1 MTLWIMVTTVTTV
14 LMKMWRNLF
23 GRSATAG
30 KEKEKEKTPE
40 ARGYLRPLTAQEIL
54 DTENR
59 QGLLKQIR
67 DNSLM
72 TKEGTEQ
79 YYLQPLRHCVNLMQ
93 LLPVTEKDHHAVVG
107 GLVDFT
113 LTTVAYALRLSR
125 GYMLPQGA
133 GAEEQSAQAATWNAV
148 IFYAALCRSLTVFG
162 LLEGELADGTLWF
175 PGLVVPSQ
183 PYRLRFCKD
192 REERS
197 QALAVLLG
205 MRLLPEDVVV
215 WLGRTPAAL
224 DTLLRIIRGEDRPG
238 CVVSKIISEAAELA
252 GEPVAEARRAPEP
265 VVSAPVAP
273 GLVASVAQP
282 GALVPATEQQ
292 QIVVAEPDAG
302 MVLGSALDGAT
313 VAGAGNTVVPAV
325 PQPAS
330 VPEEPADQTIGNV
343 MALMG
348 FSTTNTQE
356 ETGTVPG
363 NVSLNRESVE
373 GGTEHGEAL
382 METVNSGQP
391 DNQPKPEDNSG
402 RQFWQWLREGLINGE
417 ISVNT
422 LGSAVHIICGF
433 VFISVPAIFYQFIKS
448 VPGVEEKPREQIQA
462 AFERLGMHKNVN
474 NQRCWQCCLYEK
486 PDGTGGYKKFSGYL
500 IQLSLVYPREQY
512 PEDSM
517 FLKFSRGMQ

>member
-1 MTLWIMVTTVTTV
+1 
-14 LMKMWRNLF
+14 MWRKLF
-23 GRSATAG
+23 GFSTTGKG
-30 KEKEKEKTPE
+30 KEPTPE
-40 ARGYLRPLTAQEIL
+40 ARGYLRPLTAEEIL

-59 QGLLKQIR
+59 HGLLKQIR

-183 PYRLRFCKD
+183 PYRLRFCKG
-192 REERS
+192 REERA

-224 DTLLRIIRGEDRPG
+224 DTLLRIIRGEGRSG

-252 GEPVAEARRAPEP
+252 GEPVAEARKEPEA
-265 VVSAPVAP
+265 VVPAPVAQ
-273 GLVASVAQP
+273 GLVASVVQP
-282 GALVPATEQQ
+282 GA
-292 QIVVAEPDAG
+292 VVAAMGQGQIAVTAPDAG
-302 MVLGSALDGAT
+302 MVLESALDGAT
-313 VAGAGNTVVPAV
+313 VAGAGNTVVPV
-325 PQPAS
+325 PTS

-348 FSTTNTQE
+348 FSAENPQDTADFGLSVE
-356 ETGTVPG
+356 VPG
-363 NVSLNRESVE
+363 NQPDKQTGAPECTFSEDTIVTQVVDAVDGENYGAQFISWLLEQINTGSLTINNSDSSLHVVSGLLFAPVPGIFRDFLRENKMQPRLRKKIQEDFESLNVHYAVKGKGLYSFRKYPEE
-373 GGTEHGEAL
+373 GRVGDP
-382 METVNSGQP
+382 ETL
-391 DNQPKPEDNSG
+391 
-402 RQFWQWLREGLINGE
+402 F
-417 ISVNT
+417 
-422 LGSAVHIICGF
+422 
-433 VFISVPAIFYQFIKS
+433 
-448 VPGVEEKPREQIQA
+448 
-462 AFERLGMHKNVN
+462 
-474 NQRCWQCCLYEK
+474 
-486 PDGTGGYKKFSGYL
+486 GYL
-500 IQLSLVYPREQY
+500 IKIRKIMTAFSVS
-512 PEDSM
+512 EDSQYLFIANKYNM
-517 FLKFSRGMQ
+517 

>member
-1 MTLWIMVTTVTTV
+1 
-14 LMKMWRNLF
+14 MWRKLF
-23 GRSATAG
+23 GFSTTGKG
-30 KEKEKEKTPE
+30 KERTPE
-40 ARGYLRPLTAQEIL
+40 ARGYLRPLTAEEIL

-72 TKEGTEQ
+72 TKEGTEE

-93 LLPVTEKDHHAVVG
+93 LLPVTEKEHHAVVG

-224 DTLLRIIRGEDRPG
+224 DTLLRIIRGKDRPG

-252 GEPVAEARRAPEP
+252 GEPVAEARKAPEA
-265 VVSAPVAP
+265 VVPAPVAP
-273 GLVASVAQP
+273 GPVASVVQP
-282 GALVPATEQQ
+282 GAVVPTTGQG

-348 FSTTNTQE
+348 FSAENPQDTADFGLPVEAPGNQPDKQTGAPECTFSEDTTVTQVVDAVDGENYGAQFISWLLEQINTGSL
-356 ETGTVPG
+356 TINNSDSSLHVVSGLLFAPVPG
-363 NVSLNRESVE
+363 IFRDFLRENKMQPRLRKKIQEDFESLNVHYAVKGKGLYSFQKYPEE
-373 GGTEHGEAL
+373 GRVGDP
-382 METVNSGQP
+382 ETL
-391 DNQPKPEDNSG
+391 
-402 RQFWQWLREGLINGE
+402 F
-417 ISVNT
+417 
-422 LGSAVHIICGF
+422 
-433 VFISVPAIFYQFIKS
+433 
-448 VPGVEEKPREQIQA
+448 
-462 AFERLGMHKNVN
+462 
-474 NQRCWQCCLYEK
+474 
-486 PDGTGGYKKFSGYL
+486 GYL
-500 IQLSLVYPREQY
+500 IKIRKIMPAFSVS
-512 PEDSM
+512 EDSQYLFIANKYNM
-517 FLKFSRGMQ
+517 

>member
-1 MTLWIMVTTVTTV
+1 
-14 LMKMWRNLF
+14 MWRKLF
-23 GRSATAG
+23 GLSAADKG
-30 KEKEKEKTPE
+30 KERTPE
-40 ARGYLRPLTAQEIL
+40 ERGYLRPLTAEEIL

-93 LLPVTEKDHHAVVG
+93 LLPATEKAHHAVVG

-125 GYMLPQGA
+125 GSMLPQGA

-162 LLEGELADGTLWF
+162 LLEGELADGTLWS

-192 REERS
+192 REERA

-224 DTLLRIIRGEDRPG
+224 DTLLRIIRGEDSPG

-252 GEPVAEARRAPEP
+252 GGQPAEARKTPQP
-265 VVSAPVAP
+265 VISAPVVPAP
-273 GLVASVAQP
+273 VPVASAAQQGTVIPAAGQEQAAVA
-282 GALVPATEQQ
+282 A
-292 QIVVAEPDAG
+292 PDTG
-302 MVLGSALDGAT
+302 IMLGSALNGTT
-313 VAGAGNTVVPAV
+313 VAGTENIVVPTAT
-325 PQPAS
+325 QPAS
-330 VPEEPADQTIGNV
+330 VPEEQADQTIGNV

-348 FSTTNTQE
+348 FSTQPE
-356 ETGTVPG
+356 PAGTDISVPG
-363 NVSLNRESVE
+363 NSESAVAE
-373 GGTEHGEAL
+373 RIAESGADLQGKTEKHEKCGEL
-382 METVNSGQP
+382 
-391 DNQPKPEDNSG
+391 
-402 RQFWQWLREGLINGE
+402 FWQWLRNGVRTGS
-417 ISVNT
+417 ISVNRPDS
-422 LGSAVHIICGF
+422 LAHI
-433 VFISVPAIFYQFIKS
+433 
-448 VPGVEEKPREQIQA
+448 
-462 AFERLGMHKNVN
+462 
-474 NQRCWQCCLYEK
+474 
-486 PDGTGGYKKFSGYL
+486 TGGMLFIPTPEIFFAFLKDSPEIIPGTSRDDIQREFEKLGRNFCRRDNALFQCQKYEEENRQGRYKRWSGYL
-500 IQLSLVYPREQY
+500 IKARQIYTGEEVPGDGMYLFV
-512 PEDSM
+512 
-517 FLKFSRGMQ
+517 SRV

>member
-72 TKEGTEQ
+72 TKEGTEK

-93 LLPVTEKDHHAVVG
+93 QLPATEKEHHAVVG

-113 LTTVAYALRLSR
+113 LKRVAYALRLSR

-162 LLEGELADGTLWF
+162 QLEGELDDGSFWY
-175 PGLVVPSQ
+175 PGLVVPSR
-183 PYRLRFCKD
+183 PYRLRFCQG
-192 REERS
+192 REERE
-197 QALAVLLG
+197 QTQAVLLG
-205 MRLLPEDVVV
+205 MRLLPEDVVI
-215 WLGRTPAAL
+215 WLGRTQAAL
-224 DTLLRIIRGEDRPG
+224 DTLLRIIMGEDRPG
-238 CVVSKIISEAAELA
+238 CVVSEIISEASVLA
-252 GEPVAEARRAPEP
+252 GGQLAGARNTPQPVVPEP
-265 VVSAPVAP
+265 VVPAAAASVVAP
-273 GLVASVAQP
+273 GMV
-282 GALVPATEQQ
+282 VPATGLEQAT
-292 QIVVAEPDAG
+292 VAAPAPG
-302 MVLGSALDGAT
+302 MVLGSALDGSAAAVT
-313 VAGAGNTVVPAV
+313 GNTVVPST

-330 VPEEPADQTIGNV
+330 VQKEPADQTIGDV
-343 MALMG
+343 MSLMG
-348 FSTTNTQE
+348 FSTTDRQE
-356 ETGTVPG
+356 VPG
-363 NVSLNRESVE
+363 AVPGDVFLNRESA
-373 GGTEHGEAL
+373 GGATENDEVPE
-382 METVNSGQP
+382 ETVIPDEP
-391 DNQPKPEDNSG
+391 DNLPKPEDNSG
-402 RQFWQWLREGLINGE
+402 RLFWQWLCEGLMNGE

-422 LGSAVHIICGF
+422 PGSAVHIICGF

-448 VPGVEEKPREQIQA
+448 ASCVEGKTREQIQV
-462 AFERLGMHKNVN
+462 AFERLGVHKSVN
-474 NQRCWQCCLYEK
+474 NQRCWQCSLYEK

-500 IQLSLVYPREQY
+500 IQLSLVYPRERY

>member
-1 MTLWIMVTTVTTV
+1 
-14 LMKMWRNLF
+14 MWRKLF
-23 GRSATAG
+23 GLSAAG
-30 KEKEKEKTPE
+30 KGKVQSPE
-40 ARGYLRPLTAQEIL
+40 ARGYLRPLTAEEIL

-72 TKEGTEQ
+72 TKEGTEK

-93 LLPVTEKDHHAVVG
+93 RLPATEKDHHAVVG

-113 LTTVAYALRLSR
+113 LMTVAYALRLSR

-162 LLEGELADGTLWF
+162 LLEGELADGSLWS

-183 PYRLRFCKD
+183 PYRLRFCKN
-192 REERS
+192 RKERS

-224 DTLLRIIRGEDRPG
+224 DTLLRVIRGEDSPG

-252 GEPVAEARRAPEP
+252 GGQPAEARKTPQS
-265 VVSAPVAP
+265 VVSAPVVPAP
-273 GLVASVAQP
+273 VPVASAAPQGTVMPSTGQ
-282 GALVPATEQQ
+282 GHT
-292 QIVVAEPDAG
+292 VVAAPEAG
-302 MVLGSALDGAT
+302 MVLGSALVTGAE
-313 VAGAGNTVVPAV
+313 NTVVSQ
-325 PQPAS
+325 QPAP
-330 VPEEPADQTIGNV
+330 VPEEQADQTTGDV
-343 MALMG
+343 LALMG
-348 FSTTNTQE
+348 FSTTDPQE
-356 ETGTVPG
+356 VPGTVSED
-363 NVSLNRESVE
+363 VIQSSETVERE
-373 GGTEHGEAL
+373 TEHDEVPA
-382 METVNSGQP
+382 ETVISGQP
-391 DNQPKPEDNSG
+391 DNLPKPEDNSG
-402 RQFWQWLREGLINGE
+402 RLFWQWLRESLLNGE

-422 LGSAVHIICGF
+422 PDSAVHIICGF
-433 VFISVPAIFYQFIKS
+433 IFISVPAIFYQFIKS
-448 VPGVEEKPREQIQA
+448 VPGMEGKNREQIQA

-486 PDGTGGYKKFSGYL
+486 TDGTGGYKKFSGYL
-500 IQLSLVYPREQY
+500 IQLSLIYPREQY

>member
-1 MTLWIMVTTVTTV
+1 MTALLITMVTA
-14 LMKMWRNLF
+14 LMLMGRRGMWRKFF
-23 GRSATAG
+23 GFSTTG
-30 KEKEKEKTPE
+30 KGKVQSPE
-40 ARGYLRPLTAQEIL
+40 ARGYLRPLTAEEIF

-197 QALAVLLG
+197 QVLAVLLG

-224 DTLLRIIRGEDRPG
+224 DTLLCIIRADDRPG

-252 GEPVAEARRAPEP
+252 GEPMAEARKAPESVAP
-265 VVSAPVAP
+265 APVAP
-273 GLVASVAQP
+273 GPVVSVVQP
-282 GALVPATEQQ
+282 GALVLATEQQ
-292 QIVVAEPDAG
+292 QIVVAEPETG
-302 MVLGSALDGAT
+302 MVLGSALDGAE
-313 VAGAGNTVVPAV
+313 VAGNGNTVVPV
-325 PQPAS
+325 PLQNAP
-330 VPEEPADQTIGNV
+330 VPEEQADQTTDDV
-343 MALMG
+343 LALMG
-348 FSTTNTQE
+348 FSAENTQDTADAGLPVE
-356 ETGTVPG
+356 APGNKPDKQPCVPEYVFSEDAVVSQVEGPTDDENYGAQFLSWLLEQINTGTLTVNNSDSSLHVVSGLLFAPVPG
-363 NVSLNRESVE
+363 IFRDFLRENKMQPRLRKKIQENFESLNVHYAVKGKGLYSFQKYPEE
-373 GGTEHGEAL
+373 GRVGEPEAL
-382 METVNSGQP
+382 
-391 DNQPKPEDNSG
+391 
-402 RQFWQWLREGLINGE
+402 F
-417 ISVNT
+417 
-422 LGSAVHIICGF
+422 
-433 VFISVPAIFYQFIKS
+433 
-448 VPGVEEKPREQIQA
+448 
-462 AFERLGMHKNVN
+462 
-474 NQRCWQCCLYEK
+474 
-486 PDGTGGYKKFSGYL
+486 GYL
-500 IQLSLVYPREQY
+500 IKIRKIIPAFSVSKDSQY
-512 PEDSM
+512 LFVANKYNM
-517 FLKFSRGMQ
+517 

>member
-1 MTLWIMVTTVTTV
+1 MTALLITMVASPVTM
-14 LMKMWRNLF
+14 LKGRRGMWRKLF
-23 GRSATAG
+23 GLSAVGKG
-30 KEKEKEKTPE
+30 KEPTPE
-40 ARGYLRPLTAQEIL
+40 ARGYLGPLTAEEIL

-133 GAEEQSAQAATWNAV
+133 GAEEQSAQTATWNAV

-162 LLEGELADGTLWF
+162 LLEGELADGTLWH

-192 REERS
+192 REERA

-215 WLGRTPAAL
+215 WLGRTPGAL
-224 DTLLRIIRGEDRPG
+224 DTLLRIIRGEDSPG

-252 GEPVAEARRAPEP
+252 GGQPAEARKTP
-265 VVSAPVAP
+265 VVSAPVVPAPVPIASAAQQGMVIPSTGQEHTVVAAP
-273 GLVASVAQP
+273 G
-282 GALVPATEQQ
+282 T
-292 QIVVAEPDAG
+292 G
-302 MVLGSALDGAT
+302 MVLGSAL
-313 VAGAGNTVVPAV
+313 VAVAENTVVS
-325 PQPAS
+325 AS
-330 VPEEPADQTIGNV
+330 LQSAPVPEEQSDQTTGDV
-343 MALMG
+343 LALMG
-348 FSTTNTQE
+348 FSTTEPQKVP
-356 ETGTVPG
+356 GTVSG
-363 NVSLNRESVE
+363 DVILNRETVE
-373 GGTEHGEAL
+373 RETEHDEVPV
-382 METVNSGQP
+382 ETVNSGQP

-422 LGSAVHIICGF
+422 PGSSVHIICGF

>member
-1 MTLWIMVTTVTTV
+1 
-14 LMKMWRNLF
+14 MWRKLF
-23 GRSATAG
+23 GLSAAG
-30 KEKEKEKTPE
+30 KGKVQSQE
-40 ARGYLRPLTAQEIL
+40 ARGYLRPLTAEEIL

-72 TKEGTEQ
+72 TKEGTEK
-79 YYLQPLRHCVNLMQ
+79 YYLQPLRHCVSLMQ
-93 LLPVTEKDHHAVVG
+93 RLPATEKEHHAVVG

-113 LTTVAYALRLSR
+113 LMTVAYALRLSR

-162 LLEGELADGTLWF
+162 LLEGELADGSLWR
-175 PGLVVPSQ
+175 PGLVVPSL

-192 REERS
+192 REERAK
-197 QALAVLLG
+197 ALAVLLG

-273 GLVASVAQP
+273 GPDASVVQP
-282 GALVPATEQQ
+282 GALVPAREQQ

-325 PQPAS
+325 PQPAF
-330 VPEEPADQTIGNV
+330 VPEEPADQTIGSV

-348 FSTTNTQE
+348 FSAENPQDTADFGLSVEAPGNQPDKQ
-356 ETGTVPG
+356 TGAPECTFSEDTTVPQVEDAADG
-363 NVSLNRESVE
+363 ENYGAQFISWLLEQINTGSLTINNSDSSLHVVSGLLFAPVPGIFRDFLRENKMQPRLRKKIQEDFESLNVHYAVKGKGLYSFQKYPEE
-373 GGTEHGEAL
+373 GRVGDP
-382 METVNSGQP
+382 ETL
-391 DNQPKPEDNSG
+391 
-402 RQFWQWLREGLINGE
+402 F
-417 ISVNT
+417 
-422 LGSAVHIICGF
+422 
-433 VFISVPAIFYQFIKS
+433 
-448 VPGVEEKPREQIQA
+448 
-462 AFERLGMHKNVN
+462 
-474 NQRCWQCCLYEK
+474 
-486 PDGTGGYKKFSGYL
+486 GYL
-500 IQLSLVYPREQY
+500 IKIRKIMPAFSVS
-512 PEDSM
+512 EDSQYLFIANKYNM
-517 FLKFSRGMQ
+517 

>member
-1 MTLWIMVTTVTTV
+1 
-14 LMKMWRNLF
+14 MWRKLF
-23 GRSATAG
+23 GFSTTGKG
-30 KEKEKEKTPE
+30 KEPTPE
-40 ARGYLRPLTAQEIL
+40 ARGYLRPLTAEEIL

-273 GLVASVAQP
+273 VPIASAAQQGMVIP
-282 GALVPATEQQ
+282 STGQEHT
-292 QIVVAEPDAG
+292 VVAAPGTG
-302 MVLGSALDGAT
+302 MVLGSAL
-313 VAGAGNTVVPAV
+313 VAVAENTVVS
-325 PQPAS
+325 AS
-330 VPEEPADQTIGNV
+330 LQSAPVPEEQSDQTTGDV
-343 MALMG
+343 LALMG
-348 FSTTNTQE
+348 FSTTEPQKVP
-356 ETGTVPG
+356 GTVSG
-363 NVSLNRESVE
+363 DVILNRETVE
-373 GGTEHGEAL
+373 RETEHDEVPV
-382 METVNSGQP
+382 ETVNSGQS

-422 LGSAVHIICGF
+422 PGSSVHIICGF

>member
-1 MTLWIMVTTVTTV
+1 
-14 LMKMWRNLF
+14 MWRKLF
-23 GRSATAG
+23 GFSTTGKG
-30 KEKEKEKTPE
+30 KERTPE
-40 ARGYLRPLTAQEIL
+40 ARGYLRPLTAEEIL

-93 LLPVTEKDHHAVVG
+93 LLPVTEKNHHAVVG

-197 QALAVLLG
+197 QALAILLG

-252 GEPVAEARRAPEP
+252 GEPVAEARKAPEP
-265 VVSAPVAP
+265 VVPAPAIP
-273 GLVASVAQP
+273 GPVASVVQP
-282 GALVPATEQQ
+282 GAVVPVTGQG
-292 QIVVAEPDAG
+292 QIAVTSPDAG

-313 VAGAGNTVVPAV
+313 VAGAGNTVVP
-325 PQPAS
+325 
-330 VPEEPADQTIGNV
+330 EEPADQTIGNV

-348 FSTTNTQE
+348 FSAENPQDTADFGLPVEAPGNQSDKQPCVPEYVFSEDAVVSQVEGPTDDENYGAQFLSWLLEQINTGSL
-356 ETGTVPG
+356 TINNSDSSLHVVSGLLFAPVPG
-363 NVSLNRESVE
+363 IFRDFLRENKMQPRLRKKIQEDFESLNVHYAVKGKGLYSFQKYPEE
-373 GGTEHGEAL
+373 GRVGDPEAL
-382 METVNSGQP
+382 
-391 DNQPKPEDNSG
+391 
-402 RQFWQWLREGLINGE
+402 F
-417 ISVNT
+417 
-422 LGSAVHIICGF
+422 
-433 VFISVPAIFYQFIKS
+433 
-448 VPGVEEKPREQIQA
+448 
-462 AFERLGMHKNVN
+462 
-474 NQRCWQCCLYEK
+474 
-486 PDGTGGYKKFSGYL
+486 GYL
-500 IQLSLVYPREQY
+500 IKIRKIMPAFSVS
-512 PEDSM
+512 EDSQYLFIANKYNM
-517 FLKFSRGMQ
+517 

>member
-1 MTLWIMVTTVTTV
+1 MTSVKTGR
-14 LMKMWRNLF
+14 KRMWRKLF
-23 GRSATAG
+23 GFSTSGKG
-30 KEKEKEKTPE
+30 KERTPE
-40 ARGYLRPLTAQEIL
+40 ARGYLRPLTAEEIL
-54 DTENR
+54 DTENC

-72 TKEGTEQ
+72 TKEGTER
-79 YYLQPLRHCVNLMQ
+79 YYMQPLRRCVNLMQ
-93 LLPVTEKDHHAVVG
+93 LLPVTEKEHHAVVG

-162 LLEGELADGTLWF
+162 LLEGELPDGTLWI

-224 DTLLRIIRGEDRPG
+224 DTLLRIIRGKDRPG

-252 GEPVAEARRAPEP
+252 GGQSAETRNTPEP
-265 VVSAPVAP
+265 VVPAPVVP
-273 GLVASVAQP
+273 GVVASVVQP
-282 GALVPATEQQ
+282 GVVTQSTEQQ
-292 QIVVAEPDAG
+292 QIVVAAPGAKIV
-302 MVLGSALDGAT
+302 MGSALDGAT
-313 VAGAGNTVVPAV
+313 VAGAGNTVVQV
-325 PQPAS
+325 PAS

-348 FSTTNTQE
+348 FSAENPQDTADFGFPVEAPGNQSDKQTGAPEYTFSEDTIVTQVEDAVDGENYGAQFISWLLEQINTGSLTVNNSDSSLHVVSGLLFAPVPGIFRDFLRENKMQPRLRKKIQE
-356 ETGTVPG
+356 EFEAIGVHLVVKGKGLYSFHKYPEKG
-363 NVSLNRESVE
+363 RVGEP
-373 GGTEHGEAL
+373 EAL
-382 METVNSGQP
+382 
-391 DNQPKPEDNSG
+391 
-402 RQFWQWLREGLINGE
+402 F
-417 ISVNT
+417 
-422 LGSAVHIICGF
+422 
-433 VFISVPAIFYQFIKS
+433 
-448 VPGVEEKPREQIQA
+448 
-462 AFERLGMHKNVN
+462 
-474 NQRCWQCCLYEK
+474 
-486 PDGTGGYKKFSGYL
+486 GYL
-500 IQLSLVYPREQY
+500 IKIRKLMPVFSVS
-512 PEDSM
+512 EDSQYLFIANKYNM
-517 FLKFSRGMQ
+517 

>member
-1 MTLWIMVTTVTTV
+1 MILISVMTSVKTGR
-14 LMKMWRNLF
+14 KRMWRKLF
-23 GRSATAG
+23 GFSTTGKG
-30 KEKEKEKTPE
+30 KEPTPE
-40 ARGYLRPLTAQEIL
+40 ARGYLRPLTAEEIL

-79 YYLQPLRHCVNLMQ
+79 YYMQPLRHCVNLMQ

-162 LLEGELADGTLWF
+162 LLEGELADGTLWI

-252 GEPVAEARRAPEP
+252 GEPVAEVRRAPEP
-265 VVSAPVAP
+265 VVSAPEAP
-273 GLVASVAQP
+273 GPVASVVQP
-282 GALVPATEQQ
+282 GAVQSTEQQ
-292 QIVVAEPDAG
+292 QIAVTSPDTG

-363 NVSLNRESVE
+363 NVSLHRESIE
-373 GGTEHGEAL
+373 GGTEYGEAL
-382 METVNSGQP
+382 METVSSGQP
-391 DNQPKPEDNSG
+391 DNLPKPEDNSG
-402 RQFWQWLREGLINGE
+402 RLFWQWLREGLMNGE

-422 LGSAVHIICGF
+422 PGSAVHIICGF

-448 VPGVEEKPREQIQA
+448 APCVEGKTREQIQA
-462 AFERLGMHKNVN
+462 AFERLGVHKSVN
-474 NQRCWQCCLYEK
+474 NQRCWQCSLYEK
-486 PDGTGGYKKFSGYL
+486 PDGGGGYKKFSGYL
-500 IQLSLVYPREQY
+500 IQLSLIYPREQY

-517 FLKFSRGMQ
+517 FLRFSRGMQ